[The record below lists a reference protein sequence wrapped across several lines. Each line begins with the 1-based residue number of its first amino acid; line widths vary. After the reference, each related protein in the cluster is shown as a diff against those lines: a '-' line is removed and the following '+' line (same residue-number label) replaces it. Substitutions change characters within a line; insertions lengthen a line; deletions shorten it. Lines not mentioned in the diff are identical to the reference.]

1 MDEFKGSNEELTMSS
16 KTIDDGGLAFPGT
29 RYQQVGTVADHGFS
43 DDDTPTYGDVQHP
56 GMSLRDWLASQAI
69 SGVIRQC
76 ATDLQFN
83 SGGQSAEQYFAMK
96 AYAIA
101 DAMIAARKAGA

>member
-1 MDEFKGSNEELTMSS
+1 MSS

-29 RYQQVGTVADHGFS
+29 RNQQVGTVADYGFS

-56 GMSLRDWLASQAI
+56 GMTLRDWFAGQAMAGML
-69 SGVIRQC
+69 SGTPGPHLIPDR
-76 ATDLQFN
+76 L
-83 SGGQSAEQYFAMK
+83 SKESYEH
-96 AYAIA
+96 A